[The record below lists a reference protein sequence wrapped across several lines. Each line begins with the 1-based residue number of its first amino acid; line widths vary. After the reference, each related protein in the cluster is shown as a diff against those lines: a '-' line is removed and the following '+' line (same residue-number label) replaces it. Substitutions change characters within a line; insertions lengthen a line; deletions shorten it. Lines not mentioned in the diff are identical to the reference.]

1 MPIIMNREENI
12 MKTIKAIIV
21 LVISLALVFTVAA
34 CGTGSDSV
42 KSAAYNKI
50 IEELKFDDTGL
61 PELIVATSPDFAPME
76 FIDLSRSGTDQY
88 VGFDIILAKY
98 IAKELNMKLVIK
110 PMSFDATQAAVQT
123 GNADLGLS
131 GFSWTSE
138 RAENYFI
145 TDWYE
150 AGKNET
156 EQVTITLAVNKD
168 KYKNDTDYSGVKVGA
183 QGASLQKI
191 LVEEQ
196 LPDAQLELYGDLNDA
211 ATALLTGKID
221 ALAVAYGNGE
231 SLIAA
236 NGDKIVFSGFEF
248 VVDDLYK
255 NNVILLN
262 KNATEL
268 GAKVNTVLAKAKAAG
283 LYDKW
288 YEACQLLAEIKTI
301 DELGYD
307 DQGNKIK
314 E

>member
-1 MPIIMNREENI
+1 
-12 MKTIKAIIV
+12 MKTFKTIV
-21 LVISLALVFTVAA
+21 VLALSLAVIFAVAA
-34 CGTGSDSV
+34 CSSGSDSA
-42 KSAAYNKI
+42 KAAAYNKI
-50 IEELKFDDTGL
+50 INELKFDDTGL
-61 PELIVATSPDFAPME
+61 PELTVATSPDFAPME
-76 FIDLSRSGTDQY
+76 FVDLSRSGTDQY

-131 GFSWTSE
+131 GFSWTAA

-156 EQVTITLAVNKD
+156 EQVTITLAANKD
-168 KYKNDTDYSGVKVGA
+168 KYKTAADYSGVKVGA

-196 LPDAQLELYGDLNDA
+196 LPDAQIELYENLNDA
-211 ATALLTGKID
+211 ATALLTGKIE

-236 NGDKIVFSGFEF
+236 NGDKIVFSGFQF

-255 NNVILLN
+255 NNVILMN
-262 KNATEL
+262 KSATEL
-268 GAKVNTVLAKAKAAG
+268 GAKVNSVLAKAKAAG

-307 DQGNKIK
+307 DAGNKIK